1 VFGVAHHERKK
12 ALNKNQ
18 DNLFHFNFHLE
29 NSTTIMAIVESACLG
44 LFNEVKT
51 ALANK
56 PDSVSIEHLVNEK
69 DPFGDTAL
77 HYACLKGN
85 LLLVRFLIS
94 QGADVNIQNEVR

>member
-1 VFGVAHHERKK
+1 
-12 ALNKNQ
+12 
-18 DNLFHFNFHLE
+18 
-29 NSTTIMAIVESACLG
+29 MAIVESACLG

-94 QGADVNIQNEVR
+94 QGADVNIQNEVRWQIKNNFSRFV